1 MVVDSFE
8 IDLEFVHFDFDLVV
22 DSLKVDILVVCFALD
37 SSVVVPL
44 VVDWVVDSF
53 EVDLVVHPLDF
64 VPLEVV
70 D

>member
-1 MVVDSFE
+1 MVFDSFE
-8 IDLEFVHFDFDLVV
+8 IGLEFAHFDFDLVV
-22 DSLKVDILVVCFALD
+22 DSLKMDILFVRFALD

-44 VVDWVVDSF
+44 VVDSVVDSF
-53 EVDLVVHPLDF
+53 EVDFVVEPLDF